1 MIAGN
6 SKAELWISA
15 PDFVFLHF
23 VKFELWFLNDD
34 VCGIEISFLLTSRSD
49 LDLNFI
55 DQLQIHV

>member
-23 VKFELWFLNDD
+23 IKVELGFLNNDL
-34 VCGIEISFLLTSRSD
+34 CGIEISFLITSRSD

-55 DQLQIHV
+55 DQFQIHV